1 VLASLDGCDGQ
12 KMTINMCRR
21 LMPAQPAPFRNTSSS
36 GRAVRA
42 FFFMALPL
50 TRRATTTAFCCSRPI
65 GKFRVLSTSTS
76 NTKSESASY
85 PTSAERLSPAAIGRN
100 RPFFRIFYNDVYEV
114 ILPKGHRFP
123 MQKYGKV
130 RRRVQEMIAALPP
143 KEQEKVQ
150 CDFQV
155 SPLASFE
162 ELTTTHSQEYVK
174 NFLSGNQTDVEI
186 RNVGFPWSPSGVNRA
201 LSSVGGT
208 VAAACAVCDAIQERR
223 QQQGGDNKNEKNA
236 ATWSAHVAGGTHH
249 AFYDRGEG
257 FCVFSDIAV
266 AANVVLER
274 YPDVVQRVLIID
286 LDVHQGNGN
295 AVLFQGRNDVITFS
309 MHCKKNYF
317 SEVQSSDLD
326 IELPEHCTDQTYLST
341 LNHWLKKIN
350 EEGGEYDLVFYQ
362 AGVDVISD
370 DRLGRMSLS
379 KEGVLKRNELIYKWA
394 DERGL
399 PLVITMGGG
408 YPKKD
413 WEPILDA
420 HSNVYFS
427 AFQYLACA
435 TLATSN

>member
-1 VLASLDGCDGQ
+1 
-12 KMTINMCRR
+12 M
-21 LMPAQPAPFRNTSSS
+21 
-36 GRAVRA
+36 
-42 FFFMALPL
+42 
-50 TRRATTTAFCCSRPI
+50 
-65 GKFRVLSTSTS
+65 STSAS
-76 NTKSESASY
+76 DASEPASS
-85 PTSAERLSPAAIGRN
+85 PTSVERSSPSAIDHN
-100 RPFFRIFYNDVYEV
+100 KPFFRVFYNDVYEV

-130 RRRVQEMIAALPP
+130 RRRVQEMIAAVPP
-143 KEQEKVQ
+143 QDREKVQ

-155 SPLASFE
+155 SPLATFE
-162 ELTTTHSQEYVK
+162 ELTTTHSPDYVK
-174 NFLSGNQTDVEI
+174 NFMVGNQTDVEL

-208 VAAACAVCDAIQERR
+208 VAAACAVCDVLQERR
-223 QQQGGDNKNEKNA
+223 RKHAENTDHNFA
-236 ATWSAHVAGGTHH
+236 PTWSAHVAGGTHH
-249 AFYDRGEG
+249 AFKDRGEG

-274 YPDVVQRVLIID
+274 YPDIVQRILIID

-295 AVLFQGRNDVITFS
+295 AVLFQGRDDVITFS
-309 MHCKKNYF
+309 MHCKKNFF
-317 SEVQSSDLD
+317 SEKQSSDLD

-341 LNHWLKKIN
+341 LSYWLKRIN
-350 EEGGEYDLVFYQ
+350 AEGGEYDLVFYQ
-362 AGVDVISD
+362 AGVDVIAD

-379 KEGVLKRNELIYKWA
+379 GEGVLKRNEMIYNWA
-394 DERGL
+394 DERGI

-427 AFQYLACA
+427 AFQYLSGA
-435 TLATSN
+435 TPSS